1 MSRIICYSKYK
12 NRDVE
17 VVGGWDEPLQYYHL
31 TVFLRF
37 PEPWESEVVWENID
51 NLGFTKN
58 ILPLKKQLQE
68 MNIKVPDNFW
78 PNCEEKAGNFV
89 KRLT

>member
-17 VVGGWDEPLQYYHL
+17 VV
-31 TVFLRF
+31 
-37 PEPWESEVVWENID
+37 WENID

-58 ILPLKKQLQE
+58 ILSLKKQLKE

-78 PNCEEKAGNFV
+78 SNCEEKVGNFV
-89 KRLT
+89 KLLT